1 LLKLTVQILDEIS
14 YKMRRNMDKT
24 ERIKGYFLTMFK
36 NICLKIDMKGELV
49 EAIKERQHL

>member
-36 NICLKIDMKGELV
+36 NICLKIDMKGELI